1 MQFTIPKAILDYVNT
16 QYTKSNYEDITRIH
30 IFTDCVRVTNAKT
43 LLKVLCANNIQ
54 NISKV
59 LDIKEPRLTL
69 DIRLLIDL
77 RKYLKLKEDM
87 LCKIESIDTKQETL
101 YLRVNDS
108 FITMPYYIGKIN
120 FLDVETRFKDFMQYN
135 IFKNCHQSFLESSK
149 LYGNKIIEYDKES
162 KTLALRIEKTEILSQ
177 SISDTQIQYKEV
189 KDDTDDTE
197 SILIAFTYNL
207 LSCGLENKDF
217 TLYIKNS
224 HEPSLIQQG
233 NKNLIFMPKIL

>member
-77 RKYLKLKEDM
+77 RKSLKLKEDM

-108 FITMPYYIGKIN
+108 FITMPYYIGKID
-120 FLDVETRFKDFMQYN
+120 FLNVEKRFKDVMQYN
-135 IFKNCHQSFLESSK
+135 IF
-149 LYGNKIIEYDKES
+149 
-162 KTLALRIEKTEILSQ
+162 
-177 SISDTQIQYKEV
+177 
-189 KDDTDDTE
+189 
-197 SILIAFTYNL
+197 
-207 LSCGLENKDF
+207 
-217 TLYIKNS
+217 
-224 HEPSLIQQG
+224 
-233 NKNLIFMPKIL
+233 